1 MRHGVVAAWAWLE
14 ARPVRALVVCL
25 VFAAALRLPFVNAPF
40 VDDEGGFLMVA
51 GQWHDRGTALYTNQ
65 WVDRPPLLLLVFRFA
80 YLLGGSF
87 VTVRLI
93 LLVVGSVLIAAAWH
107 AGSVINGARGA
118 VAAAVVAAS
127 VSASFAISG
136 AVLTGEAVAGAL
148 VMVSCALVLEALAR
162 RHSRRTALL
171 LALVA
176 GSCASMAFLT
186 KQNFVDAAIFAAV
199 LLGIESYRAW
209 RLLVSGVV
217 GLVVPLIV
225 TVLWA
230 QSPDGPGLSRFW
242 VAIFQFRK
250 HSLKVIEHSNLA
262 PPLARLR
269 LLVLLFVATGIFFLC
284 WQLVVAAVTRSEGP
298 YALRIA
304 LIVMLFYAFFSVAAG
319 ASYWSHYLQ
328 QFVPVLAMGAALA
341 TRRTYRWLGGHAAA
355 TYTALASVTA
365 SVVGIV
371 LVLTG
376 HGVNAGD
383 KVLADFLRAAS
394 APGDSVMLAYGSPN
408 VIEMSGLT
416 TPYRYSWSLPIRA
429 RDPDLT
435 DYVRVLDG
443 RQAPTWLVEV
453 GDFNWWGI
461 DTPQFQHVRATRYRV
476 VARVCGHDIFLL
488 DGLTRALPPRP
499 PC

>member
-14 ARPVRALVVCL
+14 ARPVRALVVSL
-25 VFAAALRLPFVNAPF
+25 AFATALRLPFVNAPF

-51 GQWHDRGTALYTNQ
+51 GQWHERGTALYTNQ

-199 LLGIESYRAW
+199 LL
-209 RLLVSGVV
+209 
-217 GLVVPLIV
+217 LI
-225 TVLWA
+225 
-230 QSPDGPGLSRFW
+230 
-242 VAIFQFRK
+242 
-250 HSLKVIEHSNLA
+250 
-262 PPLARLR
+262 
-269 LLVLLFVATGIFFLC
+269 
-284 WQLVVAAVTRSEGP
+284 
-298 YALRIA
+298 
-304 LIVMLFYAFFSVAAG
+304 
-319 ASYWSHYLQ
+319 
-328 QFVPVLAMGAALA
+328 
-341 TRRTYRWLGGHAAA
+341 RRLGGVS
-355 TYTALASVTA
+355 TPS
-365 SVVGIV
+365 
-371 LVLTG
+371 
-376 HGVNAGD
+376 
-383 KVLADFLRAAS
+383 AS
-394 APGDSVMLAYGSPN
+394 A
-408 VIEMSGLT
+408 
-416 TPYRYSWSLPIRA
+416 A
-429 RDPDLT
+429 RKTAREEAAREQP
-435 DYVRVLDG
+435 
-443 RQAPTWLVEV
+443 V
-453 GDFNWWGI
+453 G
-461 DTPQFQHVRATRYRV
+461 
-476 VARVCGHDIFLL
+476 
-488 DGLTRALPPRP
+488 
-499 PC
+499 